1 MLIIIT
7 EKEIAAVQFLN
18 TGEGIAKTQEPVG
31 GERVI
36 TTATKQSSVYRCY
49 CGAKSAPDYDAKEK
63 QKKIQKN
70 ANLKNVRR
78 EEPLCGENPTH
89 CV

>member
-18 TGEGIAKTQEPVG
+18 TGEGIAKTQDPFD

-36 TTATKQSSVYRCY
+36 TTKQSSVYCCY
-49 CGAKSAPDYDAKEK
+49 CGAKAAPDYDAKEK
-63 QKKIQKN
+63 QKRYKKM
-70 ANLKNVRR
+70 L
-78 EEPLCGENPTH
+78 T
-89 CV
+89 

>member
-18 TGEGIAKTQEPVG
+18 TGEGIAKTQEPSMV
-31 GERVI
+31 RVI

-49 CGAKSAPDYDAKEK
+49 CGAKAAPDYDAKEK
-63 QKKIQKN
+63 QKKDTKKCKPKKCEERGAI
-70 ANLKNVRR
+70 VRR
-78 EEPLCGENPTH
+78 KTPH
-89 CV
+89 IVS